1 MSLDYDTFYYG
12 KKSPLG
18 DKSRNLKHTY
28 IHTYMSYAQ
37 LSLLER
43 RIASCCLPVF
53 DAGVLINLGIY
64 Q

>member
-12 KKSPLG
+12 KKSPLS
-18 DKSRNLKHTY
+18 DKSRNLK
-28 IHTYMSYAQ
+28 HTYMSYAQ

>member
-1 MSLDYDTFYYG
+1 MIHSTMG
-12 KKSPLG
+12 KKVHWVINHATS
-18 DKSRNLKHTY
+18 N

-53 DAGVLINLGIY
+53 DAGVLINLEIY